1 MIRRPVFGII
11 LATLVLSACGKW
23 PASSL
28 KSRHAARSA
37 VRSDS
42 AAPVVEPGKYGL
54 AGWAPPSV
62 DSIPDDSLGNS
73 IRRGLHILRHTR
85 DSLPGFAPSS
95 LNCTS
100 CHLEDGLRVEAAPLT
115 GSFARFPKYMARAG
129 AVVPLSDRVNYCF
142 TRSLAGYRLPVE
154 SREMQDILA
163 YLAYISTG
171 VPVGTKIAGA
181 KGLLDPPDTLPADRT
196 RGEAL
201 FSKTCSACHGPDG
214 QGMPGIPALW
224 GPKSF
229 SIGASMARV
238 ERAASFIQH
247 NMPLG
252 QGGTLT
258 WQEAFDVASYVNS
271 HPRPDSP
278 GKEGDW
284 PLGGAPADVPYV
296 TKGHPAFNP
305 PASLVSRKNPS
316 LALVPPPKPLA
327 R

>member
-1 MIRRPVFGII
+1 VLPLAVII
-11 LATLVLSACGKW
+11 AACGKW

-28 KSRHAARSA
+28 KKTSAAASA
-37 VRSDS
+37 VRVDS
-42 AAPVVEPGKYGL
+42 AAPAPSKYGL
-54 AGWAPPSV
+54 AGWSPPSV

-73 IRRGLHILRHTR
+73 IRRGLHLLRHTR
-85 DSLPGFAPSS
+85 DSLPGFATSS

-115 GSFARFPKYMARAG
+115 GAFARYPKYMSRAG

-163 YLAYISTG
+163 YLSYVSSG
-171 VPVGTKIAGA
+171 VPVGAKIAGT
-181 KGLLDPPDTLPADRT
+181 KGLLDPPDTLSGDMK
-196 RGEAL
+196 RGGTL
-201 FSKTCSACHGPDG
+201 FKSTCSACHGPEG

-224 GPKSF
+224 GARSY

-258 WQEAFDVASYVNS
+258 WQEAFDVATFINS
-271 HPRPDSP
+271 QPRRDSP

-284 PLGGAPADVPYV
+284 PLGGTPADVPYA
-296 TKGHPAFNP
+296 TKGHVAWHP
-305 PASLVSRKNPS
+305 PATLVPRKNPN
-316 LALVPPPKPLA
+316 LALVPAPAPV
-327 R
+327 RSSSN